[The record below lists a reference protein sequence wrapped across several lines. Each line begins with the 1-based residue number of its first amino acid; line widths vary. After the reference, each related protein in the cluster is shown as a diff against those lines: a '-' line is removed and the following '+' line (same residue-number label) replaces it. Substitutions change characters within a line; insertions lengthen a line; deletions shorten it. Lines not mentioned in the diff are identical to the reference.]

1 MLQDVMRGNRT
12 EIDALNGAIA
22 RLGEETGVPTPVNSM
37 LTQLIKAKERVGKRS
52 VFPGSGQSSNS
63 TV

>member
-1 MLQDVMRGNRT
+1 VMRGNRT

-22 RLGEETGVPTPVNSM
+22 RLGEETGIPTPVNSI
-37 LTQLIKAKERVGKRS
+37 LTQLIKVKERVGKRR
-52 VFPGSGQSSNS
+52 VLLESGRRANG